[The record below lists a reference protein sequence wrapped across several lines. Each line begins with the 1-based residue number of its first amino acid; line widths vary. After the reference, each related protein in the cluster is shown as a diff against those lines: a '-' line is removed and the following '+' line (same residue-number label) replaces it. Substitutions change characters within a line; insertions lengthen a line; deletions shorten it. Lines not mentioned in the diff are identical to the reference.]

1 MSQAQ
6 ISGSNSLVLLLK
18 FLAGAGLLFIIF
30 IFVAIPGVKDLPRTI
45 YNYSRRSPLIIVWN
59 GVEFKLP
66 PPWFR
71 LGNKEQVDGE
81 VTFFR
86 DQFPSAQHVFSSIT
100 LKPPFSN
107 DFAQDPEKGLGRW
120 EHLHDSVWSIPNAY
134 PKVITSYYSNAYRAK
149 HAFRCANTVLQVRGE
164 TLMNIDCIETRDGWR
179 FDYEGV
185 PDDASE
191 GMSVLQKSM

>member
-1 MSQAQ
+1 MSQVQ
-6 ISGSNSLVLLLK
+6 ITGRNSLVLLLK
-18 FLAGAGLLFIIF
+18 LLIGAVLLFIIF
-30 IFVAIPGVKDLPRTI
+30 IFVAIPGVSDLPRAI
-45 YNYSRRSPLIIVWN
+45 YNFSRRSPLIIVWN
-59 GVEFKLP
+59 GMELKLP

-71 LGNKEQVDGE
+71 LGSKEQVDGE

-120 EHLHDSVWSIPNAY
+120 ERFHDSVWSFPTAY
-134 PKVITSYYSNAYRAK
+134 PKVVTSYYSNAYRAN
-149 HAFRCANTVLQVRGE
+149 HAFRCANTVLQVGDER
-164 TLMNIDCIETRDGWR
+164 LMNIDCIETRDGWS
-179 FDYEGV
+179 FDYQGI

-191 GMSVLQKSM
+191 AMSILQKNM

>member
-1 MSQAQ
+1 MGEAR
-6 ISGSNSLVLLLK
+6 ISAWNSWVHLLK
-18 FLAGAGLLFIIF
+18 FLLGAGLLFIICV
-30 IFVAIPGVKDLPRTI
+30 FVPSAGVKDLPRTT

-86 DQFPSAQHVFSSIT
+86 DQFPLAQHVFSSIT

-134 PKVITSYYSNAYRAK
+134 PKVITFYYSNAYRAK
-149 HAFRCANTVLQVRGE
+149 HAFRCANTVLQVGDE
-164 TLMNIDCIETRDGWR
+164 T
-179 FDYEGV
+179 
-185 PDDASE
+185 
-191 GMSVLQKSM
+191 

>member
-1 MSQAQ
+1 MTEAQ
-6 ISGSNSLVLLLK
+6 ISSRNSVVLLLK
-18 FLAGAGLLFIIF
+18 CLIGAALVSIIV
-30 IFVAIPGVKDLPRTI
+30 ISVAILGVEHLPRTI

-71 LGNKEQVDGE
+71 LVNKQQVDGE

-107 DFAQDPEKGLGRW
+107 DFAQDPEKELGRW
-120 EHLHDSVWSIPNAY
+120 EHLHDSIRSIPNAY